1 MKLHFQFKRETRPAD
16 QQRLVTEL
24 KAAGART
31 VEPLFAG
38 ETDPQLAL
46 LHVVEAA
53 DPHEEALLRQLNAS
67 ACVEFAEREVKRK
80 LG

>member
-1 MKLHFQFKRETRPAD
+1 MKLHFQFKPEANQTD
-16 QQRLVTEL
+16 QKRLAGEL

-46 LHVVEAA
+46 LQVVEAD
-53 DPHEEALLRQLNAS
+53 DPHEDKLLRHLNAS
-67 ACVEFAEREVKRK
+67 SCVQFAEREVKRK